1 MKVDPFAQQ
10 AQSLAL
16 RARRNEVLAG
26 NIANVDTPNY
36 KARDLDFSAAMRRE
50 IGAALPMAQTQ
61 AGHIGQ
67 AGDALLTTEALA
79 YRIPTQPSVDGN
91 TVEAD
96 IEQAAYAEN
105 VVHYQAS
112 LTFLNSKIRGL
123 RLAIRGGS

>member
-1 MKVDPFAQQ
+1 M
-10 AQSLAL
+10 LA
-16 RARRNEVLAG
+16 A
-26 NIANVDTPNY
+26 
-36 KARDLDFSAAMRRE
+36 
-50 IGAALPMAQTQ
+50 
-61 AGHIGQ
+61 
-67 AGDALLTTEALA
+67 DALK